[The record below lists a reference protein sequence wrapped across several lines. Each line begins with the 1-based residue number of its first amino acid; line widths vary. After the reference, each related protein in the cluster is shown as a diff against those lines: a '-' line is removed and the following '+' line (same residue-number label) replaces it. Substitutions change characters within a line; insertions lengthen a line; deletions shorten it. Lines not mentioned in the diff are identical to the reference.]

1 MASKSLY
8 RFIDLKEGEEK
19 TVGLFIGYS
28 FCMGVAVAIFYTA
41 TTSLFLLSFE
51 RTMLPKAYIV
61 GGIVVYALGVIT
73 SYVQKKIRFSYL
85 INGLIYFLMF
95 SVTGLVISYQF
106 SEIKWFIFFMFVWN
120 RVFVFVNGIT
130 FWSTAAR
137 LFNLQQAKR
146 LFGLISTG
154 EVISSI
160 VSYFSVPLLLKFMA
174 TDQLLYIVALAVGAC
189 ILLMSLIIRRF
200 SAQLAVIA
208 EPSPRE
214 DEAASANNPRSW
226 KRFLANP
233 YYLLVFLLAMLPVVG
248 LFFVD
253 FMFAVES
260 KEVFPDKELLA
271 SFLGVFFGFCAL
283 IEIVIKTFL
292 YNKLIGRFGLT
303 LGVALLPL
311 TLLFSVTLAV
321 SYGTVYGTTAL
332 FFAFIV
338 LSRFFMSSVRKSI
351 NEPSFQVLMQPIPA
365 SERSEVQSRIE
376 GGPKALGNIVPGVIL
391 LLLTSVSFIGT
402 VEIAAFFLI
411 LLLGWLYVALKVQ
424 GQYRGVLRAL
434 LEKAQAGSRRSLD
447 AYQYAALRL
456 AEARR
461 NVSLSSERSSFE
473 FIVKLVES
481 PRVANRVLAA
491 GLLGESGRY
500 FAHKYL
506 TRLINDESAE
516 VQNAALVAAASIRNP
531 ELFPLMVSC
540 LGKDSIH
547 ESAAYG
553 LLGVGEPVMR
563 ELVRSFGRAGDN
575 IVLQVRL
582 IRIIRQIGGP
592 KAIKFLRSV
601 LNYPNADVRDEVYE
615 ALKELGYQVTIT
627 ERTYLASKIDDR
639 IALLVWLLAAQ
650 RDLEV
655 YLPDSAIQLAIESE
669 KRQIVPKIFTLL
681 SLLPDAQRY
690 DYIGDLLFSENQEA
704 QGYLLEVMNMTL
716 PSEWKGKLIPLF
728 EDQPVSEKLKR
739 SAADYPQSTLSPSAR
754 LSDIVNM
761 HFSRVSSWLK
771 ATALHELAQHPEDS
785 SLILAAH
792 AVSPEEVIAE
802 IALLALYKTNLS
814 RFESLRA
821 VMEARNDSFHLKI
834 CHRIMASG
842 AAYESLLDRVGILR
856 RMRRF
861 ARCSE
866 DDLLTVAPF
875 LTKYSLSAGQ
885 TVNRDWLVRPGKALW
900 LVATGALSVQRADG
914 TIEQLEPFDGCEFTV
929 SESGTAELW
938 ANTLTE
944 VYCVDEPQLAY
955 LRTFEYQ
962 AEVPA
967 FGEIANTPR
976 GVPSFPD
983 GSKMIEPGLIT

>member
-1 MASKSLY
+1 MTTKSLY
-8 RFIDLKEGEEK
+8 RFVDLKEGEEK
-19 TVGLFIGYS
+19 TVGLLIGYS

-41 TTSLFLLSFE
+41 TMSLFLLAFE

-61 GGIVVYALGVIT
+61 GGIVVYVLGVLT
-73 SYVQKKIRFSYL
+73 SYIQKKIRFSYL
-85 INGLIYFLMF
+85 LNGLIYFLMF

-106 SEIKWFIFFMFVWN
+106 SDIKWFIFFLFVWN

-160 VSYFSVPLLLKFMA
+160 LSYFSVPLLLRFLT

-189 ILLMSLIIRRF
+189 ILLMGLIVRRF
-200 SAQLAVIA
+200 SGQLAVIA
-208 EPSPRE
+208 EPVPRE
-214 DEAASANNPRSW
+214 ETAADDSRSW

-283 IEIVIKTFL
+283 IEILIKTVL
-292 YNKLIGRFGLT
+292 YNKLIARFGLT

-402 VEIAAFFLI
+402 VEIAAFFLLI
-411 LLLGWLYVALKVQ
+411 LMGWLYVAFKVQ

-434 LEKAQAGSRRSLD
+434 LAKSQAGVRRSLD
-447 AYQYAALRL
+447 AYQYAAWRL

-461 NVSLSSERSSFE
+461 TASLSSERSSFE
-473 FIVKLVES
+473 FIIKLVDS
-481 PRVANRVLAA
+481 PRVADRVLAA

-500 FAHKYL
+500 FAHRYL
-506 TRLINDESAE
+506 IRLINDDTKE
-516 VQNAALVAAASIRNP
+516 VQNAALIAAASVRSP
-531 ELFPLMVSC
+531 ELWPLLVSC
-540 LGKDSIH
+540 LGKDSTH

-553 LLGVGEPVMR
+553 LLGVGEPVLR
-563 ELVRSFGRAGDN
+563 ELTRSFGRLVGN
-575 IVLQVRL
+575 TVLQLRL
-582 IRIIRQIGGP
+582 IQVMKQIGGA

-601 LNYPNADVRDEVYE
+601 LNYPDAHVRDEVYE
-615 ALKELGYQVTIT
+615 ALKELGYQVTIM
-627 ERTYLASKIDDR
+627 ERTYLVSEINER
-639 IALLVWLLAAQ
+639 IGLLVWLLAAQ

-655 YLPDSAIQLAIESE
+655 YPPTSAIQTAIESE
-669 KRQIVPKIFTLL
+669 KHRIIPKIFTLL
-681 SLLPDAQRY
+681 SMLPGGQRY
-690 DYIGDLLFSENQEA
+690 DYVSDLLLNEKGET

-716 PSEWKGKLIPLF
+716 PDEWKGKLIPLF
-728 EDQPVSEKLKR
+728 EDQPLAEKLKR
-739 SAADYPQSTLSPSAR
+739 CAVNYPQPRLLPKER
-754 LSDIVNM
+754 LSDIANK

-771 ATALHELAQHPEDS
+771 ATALHHLAQLPQDN

-792 AVSPEEVIAE
+792 AVAPDEVIAE
-802 IALLALYKTNLS
+802 IALLALYNSNPS
-814 RFESLRA
+814 RFESLQR
-821 VMEARNDSFHLKI
+821 VMEAQNDIFHLKI
-834 CHRIMASG
+834 CHRIAASPSD
-842 AAYESLLDRVGILR
+842 YDLLWHRVGVLR
-856 RMRRF
+856 RTERF
-861 ARCSE
+861 AYRPE
-866 DDLLTVAPF
+866 EELLVVVPF
-875 LTKYSLSAGQ
+875 LTKYVLAAGQ
-885 TVNRDWLVRPGKALW
+885 AADPDWLVRPGKALW
-900 LVATGALSVQRADG
+900 LVATGALTVQSDTGPPERLGPFEWCELSPAESKQATVWAD
-914 TIEQLEPFDGCEFTV
+914 
-929 SESGTAELW
+929 ELS
-938 ANTLTE
+938 E
-944 VYCVDEPQLAY
+944 VYCMDEPQLAH
-955 LRTFEYQ
+955 LRAFEYQ
-962 AEVPA
+962 AE
-967 FGEIANTPR
+967 E
-976 GVPSFPD
+976 PSL
-983 GSKMIEPGLIT
+983 EVALIS

>member
-1 MASKSLY
+1 LTSRSLY
-8 RFIDLKEGEEK
+8 RLIDLKEGEEK

-61 GGIVVYALGVIT
+61 GGVVVYALGVIT
-73 SYVQKKIRFSYL
+73 SYIQKQIRFSYL

-106 SEIKWFIFFMFVWN
+106 SDVKWFIFFLFVWN

-160 VSYFSVPLLLKFMA
+160 LSYFSVPLLLKFMA
-174 TDQLLYIVALAVGAC
+174 TEQLLYIVALAVGAC

-200 SAQLAVIA
+200 SEQLAVVA
-208 EPSPRE
+208 KPAPRE
-214 DEAASANNPRSW
+214 ATSVDDSRSW

-283 IEIVIKTFL
+283 VEILIKTVL
-292 YNKLIGRFGLT
+292 YNKLMARFGLT

-338 LSRFFMSSVRKSI
+338 LSRFFMSSVRKSV

-402 VEIAAFFLI
+402 VEIAAFFLLI
-411 LLLGWLYVALKVQ
+411 LIGWLYVALKVQ
-424 GQYRGVLRAL
+424 GQYRGVLRTL
-434 LEKAQAGSRRSLD
+434 LEKSQVGVRRSLD
-447 AYQYAALRL
+447 AYQYAAWRL

-461 NVSLSSERSSFE
+461 TAVLSSERSSFE
-473 FIVKLVES
+473 FIIKLADS
-481 PRVANRVLAA
+481 ARIADRVLAA

-506 TRLINDESAE
+506 ARLINDEAQA
-516 VQNAALVAAASIRNP
+516 VQNAALIAAASVRSP
-531 ELFPLMVSC
+531 ELWPLLIGC
-540 LGKDSIH
+540 LDKDPTH

-553 LLGVGEPVMR
+553 LLGVGEPILR
-563 ELVRSFGRAGDN
+563 ELARSFGRSAGN
-575 IVLQVRL
+575 TVFQLRL
-582 IRIIRQIGGP
+582 IRVMKQIGGA

-601 LNYPNADVRDEVYE
+601 LNYPDPHVRDEVYE
-615 ALKELGYQVTIT
+615 ALKQLGYQVTIT
-627 ERTYLASKIDDR
+627 ERTYLVSEINDR
-639 IALLVWLLAAQ
+639 IGLLVWLLAAQ

-655 YLPDSAIQLAIESE
+655 YPMSSSIQVALESE
-669 KRQIVPKIFTLL
+669 KHRIVPQIFTLL
-681 SLLPDAQRY
+681 SLLPGGQQY
-690 DYIGDLLFSENQEA
+690 DYVSDLLLKERGEA

-716 PSEWKGKLIPLF
+716 PDEWKSKLIPLF
-728 EDQPVSEKLKR
+728 EDEPLPEKLKHC
-739 SAADYPQSTLSPSAR
+739 AADYPQQYLSPGER
-754 LSDIVNM
+754 LSDMVNR

-771 ATALHELAQHPEDS
+771 ATALHELARLPQDS

-792 AVSPEEVIAE
+792 AVAPDEVIAE
-802 IALLALYKTNLS
+802 IALLALYRSNPS
-814 RFESLRA
+814 RFESLQQ
-821 VMEARNDSFHLKI
+821 VIEAQNDTFHLKI
-834 CHRIMASG
+834 CHRIRASP
-842 AAYESLLDRVGILR
+842 SDSDLLWHRVGVLR
-856 RMRRF
+856 RTHRF
-861 ARCSE
+861 AQRPE
-866 DDLLTVAPF
+866 EELLTVAPF
-875 LTKYSLSAGQ
+875 LTKYNLTAGQ
-885 TVNRDWLVRPGKALW
+885 TASTDWLVRPGKALW
-900 LVATGALSVQRADG
+900 LVASGVLTVQSEGG
-914 TIEQLEPFDGCEFTV
+914 TIEQLGPFEWCEITAAESKHTTIWADEP
-929 SESGTAELW
+929 SEI
-938 ANTLTE
+938 
-944 VYCVDEPQLAY
+944 YCMDEPQLAH
-955 LRTFEYQ
+955 LQAFEY
-962 AEVPA
+962 ELETPVPDR
-967 FGEIANTPR
+967 TV
-976 GVPSFPD
+976 GV
-983 GSKMIEPGLIT
+983 